1 MAQQTAVNWLLE
13 NLQKVHKMD
22 WDLVFIQAELMEKK
36 QIIEAYIEAS
46 ENLEDII
53 KEAAEQYYKET
64 YGRESQIL
72 ITKNENK

>member
-22 WDLVFIQAELMEKK
+22 WDIVFIHAELMEKK

-46 ENLEDII
+46 AKLEDII

-64 YGRESQIL
+64 YGRD
-72 ITKNENK
+72 TDFR